1 MEELRQQVK
10 WELIRTLIW
19 VAVSVTL
26 ATGVGLLAFG

>member
-19 VAVSVTL
+19 VAISVTL
-26 ATGVGLLAFG
+26 AIGVGLLVLG